1 MNLGR
6 YDICGTLIVKCSIPR
21 FLIDSHSVIFTFQ
34 NVFLAVENIDYDFG
48 MLETPSKE
56 DANLGNEKTSLK
68 METTS
73 RSQPSDQQMFP
84 RVDRSTKP
92 KQLSHP
98 SSADKQALIDGDI
111 LSVHNRLDSVGP
123 KLEKVNNT
131 EVPSGGQNGMTGSL
145 ISTPSL
151 KSPGTSSVVT
161 ATGGATIA
169 VQEAEFK
176 DFEVQNGK
184 MIEDHEA
191 RLAQVKLEE
200 EKIAH
205 LQKMKKEE
213 AKATADLMRKKRAI
227 EEDIRKLQEE
237 DARRWGWGFAGGDGG
252 S

>member
-1 MNLGR
+1 M
-6 YDICGTLIVKCSIPR
+6 
-21 FLIDSHSVIFTFQ
+21 
-34 NVFLAVENIDYDFG
+34 ENIDYDFG

-56 DANLGNEKTSLK
+56 EANLANEKMMLK
-68 METTS
+68 METPS

-92 KQLSHP
+92 KQLSTQSRP
-98 SSADKQALIDGDI
+98 TSGDKQALTDGDI
-111 LSVHNRLDSVGP
+111 LSVRNRLDPVGP

-131 EVPSGGQNGMTGSL
+131 EVPSGGQNGTMGSS

-151 KSPGTSSVVT
+151 KSPGASSVAM

-169 VQEAEFK
+169 VHEAEFK
-176 DFEVQNGK
+176 DFEVRNKK

-191 RLAQVKLEE
+191 RLAQVREEE

-205 LQKMKKEE
+205 LQKVKKEE
-213 AKATADLMRKKRAI
+213 AKATADLMRKKRGI

-237 DARRWGWGFAGGDGG
+237 DARR
-252 S
+252 